1 MKAAKRAALYVRVS
15 TDHQSVENQI
25 RELTDVAK
33 RRGWTVVEV
42 YRDAGISGA
51 KGRDQRPGLDGMLKD
66 ALRRKFDVVMAWAID
81 RLGRSL
87 IDLLETIKHLEAVGV
102 DQYLNQQNIDT
113 TTPHGE
119 LVFQVTGAFGEFERS
134 MICQRVMCGRR
145 PRVKC

>member
-1 MKAAKRAALYVRVS
+1 MREKGNLAQWQREHQLSAADSGVAIDLYDGPAPSLGNLLEYPHLVLDR
-15 TDHQSVENQI
+15 
-25 RELTDVAK
+25 L
-33 RRGWTVVEV
+33 
-42 YRDAGISGA
+42 DAS
-51 KGRDQRPGLDGMLKD
+51 
-66 ALRRKFDVVMAWAID
+66 RRKFDVVMAWAID

-102 DQYLNQQNIDT
+102 DQYLDQQNIDT